1 MEPDTPETILIF
13 TINGIN
19 SLLGWNTVLAGL
31 DYFQAAFSSYNVYSF
46 LPIPVFV
53 GYILTG
59 STYHLLSNKYKYITL
74 IITGNIGVNI
84 ALAAILIV
92 SIVLKQ
98 TAIGFIIL
106 LFCALLIGVSANLSQ
121 LTFFAMINYL
131 SQ

>member
-1 MEPDTPETILIF
+1 
-13 TINGIN
+13 
-19 SLLGWNTVLAGL
+19 LLGWNAVLAAL
-31 DYFQAAFSSYNVYSF
+31 DYFQAVFLSYNVYSF

-98 TAIGFIIL
+98 TAVGFIIL
-106 LFCALLIGVSANLSQ
+106 LLCALLIGISANLSQ
-121 LTFFAMINYL
+121 LSFFAMINYL